1 MQKEEPK
8 PRGHASPPG
17 RARKRRMVVVS
28 SDSEGDDDFDDND
41 KGALG
46 KALHLGQAELEA
58 LEEEL
63 AAEEDRLQV

>member
-1 MQKEEPK
+1 MQKAETK

-17 RARKRRMVVVS
+17 RARKQRMAVVS
-28 SDSEGDDDFDDND
+28 SDSEGDDNFDDD
-41 KGALG
+41 DEGSLG
-46 KALHLGQAELEA
+46 NALHLGQAELEA

>member
-8 PRGHASPPG
+8 PRGHASLPR

-28 SDSEGDDDFDDND
+28 SDSEDGDDFDDD
-41 KGALG
+41 DEGTLG
-46 KALHLGQAELEA
+46 KALQLGQAELEA

>member
-8 PRGHASPPG
+8 PKGHASLPG
-17 RARKRRMVVVS
+17 RVRKRRMRVAS
-28 SDSEGDDDFDDND
+28 PDSEDDDDFAGDDE
-41 KGALG
+41 GIPG
-46 KALHLGQAELEA
+46 KALQLGQAELEA